1 MGSTHQY
8 TGLLSTTQI
17 RNSHADLHQGE
28 ASVSQCLVCESSPE
42 SPNPD
47 CEEGNDNVPRS
58 SCGVENSGCVVMKF
72 KYGTGRM
79 HWARDCCYD
88 CWNDHT
94 ANSNKIGY
102 VASVEC
108 DTDNCNTMDPFSN

>member
-58 SCGVENSGCVVMKF
+58 SCGVESNGCSVMKF
-72 KYGTGRM
+72 EYATGIQ
-79 HWARDCCYD
+79 WTRDCCYD
-88 CWNDHT
+88 CTGVYAPNGSRGHLL
-94 ANSNKIGY
+94 SSQF
-102 VASVEC
+102 SVEC
-108 DTDNCNTMDPFSN
+108 DTDNC

>member
-58 SCGVENSGCVVMKF
+58 SCGVESSGCVVMTF
-72 KYGTGRM
+72 EYATGI

-88 CWNDHT
+88 CWDAYT
-94 ANSNKIGY
+94 TDSKIGY
-102 VASVEC
+102 LVKC
-108 DTDNCNTMDPFSN
+108 DTDNCNTMDPSN